1 MSNSEQNQIE
11 SAIAAGA
18 LAATLDERI
27 GEVAHPELE
36 TVRIP
41 VAVNS
46 EGDVVPLHDVIKELD
61 ERLPWPRRRAGHT
74 RLTDAES
81 LIAFVKR
88 WGDANTVIY
97 ANTNAM
103 AFAVVMN
110 DAPAGPTGAAW
121 RDHRA
126 DYACPRSPEWVAW
139 TSLDAKALTQT
150 QFADFLEERL
160 ADLVAAD
167 GFPRPMDMLAVAR
180 ALNIKTKGTFQRE
193 MNPTNGDYLFVHKS
207 ETTEDSTQIPR
218 AFLLAVPV
226 FEGGPRYQI
235 EARVRFV
242 INEGRPAFS
251 FVLHRRAEIE
261 RDAFNE
267 VRTTIASGT
276 STLVLSGTP

>member
-1 MSNSEQNQIE
+1 MSESTENQIE
-11 SAIAAGA
+11 SAVKAGVRSA
-18 LAATLDERI
+18 SLDERV
-27 GEVAHPELE
+27 GEATHPDLE
-36 TVRIP
+36 SVKVP
-41 VAVNS
+41 VAVDADGNVRVS
-46 EGDVVPLHDVIKELD
+46 TAIVEALD
-61 ERLPWPRRRAGHT
+61 SRMPWPRRRTGRT
-74 RLTDAES
+74 QLTDAVS
-81 LIAFVKR
+81 FVAFVKR
-88 WGDANTVIY
+88 WGDANAVIY
-97 ANTNAM
+97 ANTDAM
-103 AFAVVMN
+103 QFVAVMN
-110 DAPAGPTGAAW
+110 ETPAGPSGQAW

-126 DYACPRSPEWVAW
+126 SYSCPRDPAWVAW
-139 TSLDAKALTQT
+139 TALDGKALSQT

-267 VRTTIASGT
+267 VRTAIASGT
-276 STLVLSGTP
+276 GALVLSGTP